1 MTEQKTNAAALVAA
15 GKKTIAEIATEIGLT
30 SRTIFAWKNDK
41 EFLAEVKRVKNAWR
55 EKARSQ
61 GAADNDWRLRNAND
75 LIKRLR
81 GVILQRARDMK
92 DVKRGGD
99 TGMLVETFKMQS
111 LGEGQGSAAK
121 SEYAVDT
128 ALVETILAAQEHVAI
143 LQGQWKQKVE
153 HSGEIAL
160 SSLMERIHAGRKRVA
175 EEKARREAQGKE
187 AACLTK

>member
-61 GAADNDWRLRNAND
+61 GAADNDWRLRNTND

-92 DVKRGGD
+92 DVARGGD

-111 LGEGQGSAAK
+111 LGEGQGSTAK
-121 SEYAVDT
+121 SEYHVDT
-128 ALVETILAAQEHVAI
+128 ALVETILVAQEHIAT
-143 LQGQWKQKVE
+143 LQGKWKQKVV
-153 HSGEIAL
+153 HSGTISIQEVIATL
-160 SSLMERIHAGRKRVA
+160 NAGRQRVA
-175 EEKARREAQGKE
+175 EAKARRD
-187 AACLTK
+187 AAAK